1 VVVTKLEVDID
12 ALAVLSVEW
21 PVVAAVEDAEVE
33 LADGLVADVS
43 REHFV
48 AGPEV
53 AIEVAV
59 VGASAEKSVEEF
71 VAG

>member
-1 VVVTKLEVDID
+1 VAVTKLEVDID

-21 PVVAAVEDAEVE
+21 PAVAAVEDAEVE

-53 AIEVAV
+53 VIEVAV